1 MVPGKKY
8 TPEDILLILR
18 HRFWLVL
25 IPFAIISA
33 GTAAWARRLPNL
45 YRSEATILV

>member
-18 HRFWLVL
+18 RRFWLVL
-25 IPFAIISA
+25 IPFAIVSA
-33 GTAAWARRLPNL
+33 VTAVYARRLPN
-45 YRSEATILV
+45 RVPVGGH